1 MKLHFLGGADEV
13 GASCTLVEIEGR
25 RLLVDEARLR
35 GFALLVRNSPSRSSS
50 GLADPSASIISIGS
64 L

>member
-13 GASCTLVEIEGR
+13 GASCTLIEIEDMR
-25 RLLVDEARLR
+25 RTPRL
-35 GFALLVRNSPSRSSS
+35 NSRTF
-50 GLADPSASIISIGS
+50 DPFRIV